1 VKHNQPGGNRRSI
14 NQPNQQGIALM
25 GKRFVALLVV
35 LLLVAAAVFFGI
47 VPGQLD
53 RYKNRLGPAPV
64 ALELTSAAR
73 TLHASLRIADLHADP
88 LIWRRDLLQRADHG
102 HVDLPRLQAGNVA
115 LQVFGSVTKV
125 PAGQNY
131 DSNPSDSDLMTPV
144 VISSLQ
150 PVATW
155 SSLYQ
160 RSLYHADK
168 LASLQQ
174 RAPEAVRIVRS
185 AQDLE
190 SLLTARAA
198 GSVVTGGL
206 LALEGA
212 QSLEGDLKNLDGL
225 FAAGYR
231 MIGLA
236 HFFDNDVAGSM
247 HGIEKYGLTELGFA
261 VVSRAEEL
269 GMIIDLAHS
278 SVAAV
283 DDILSVATRPVVFS
297 HGGVQATCDY
307 NRNLSDEQILRIA
320 KNGGVIGIG
329 YWDAAVCDTTPQGIV
344 AAMTHVRELVGARHI
359 GLGSDFDGGT
369 TTRFDTSELVYIT
382 QALLNA
388 GYSESEIRGIMG
400 ENVLRVLG
408 QLLP

>member
-1 VKHNQPGGNRRSI
+1 MARRVI
-14 NQPNQQGIALM
+14 QVL
-25 GKRFVALLVV
+25 VA
-35 LLLVAAAVFFGI
+35 LLLVAAFIFFT
-47 VPGQLD
+47 VLPGQID
-53 RYKNRLGPAPV
+53 RRMNRLDPDGV
-64 ALELTSAAR
+64 ELQLTPAAR
-73 TLHASLRIADLHADP
+73 ALHSSLLIVDLHADP

-102 HVDLPRLQAGNVA
+102 HVDLPRLQAGNIA

-125 PAGQNY
+125 PVGQNY
-131 DSNPSDSDLMTPV
+131 DSNPSDSDMLTPA

-155 SSLYQ
+155 NSLYQ

-168 LASLQQ
+168 LHGLQQ
-174 RAPEAVRIVRS
+174 RAPETVQVVRS
-185 AQDLE
+185 KQDLQR
-190 SLLTARAA
+190 LLAARAA
-198 GSVVTGGL
+198 GSSVVGGL

-212 QSLEGDLKNLDGL
+212 HPLEGDLQNLNGL

-231 MIGLA
+231 MIGMA

-247 HGIEKYGLTELGFA
+247 HGMEKYGLTELGYA
-261 VVSRAEEL
+261 VVARAEEL
-269 GMIIDLAHS
+269 GMVIDLAHS
-278 SVAAV
+278 STAAV

-297 HGGVQATCDY
+297 HGGVKATCDY
-307 NRNLSDEQILRIA
+307 NRNLSDAQILRIA
-320 KNGGVIGIG
+320 ENDGVIGIG

-344 AAMTHVRELVGARHI
+344 AAMTHVRDLVGARYI

-382 QALLNA
+382 QALLDA

-400 ENVLRVLG
+400 DNALRVLS
-408 QLLP
+408 QILP